1 MRVCV
6 IGAGFAGLVAA
17 RSLAE
22 RGIEPVVLEARNRVG
37 GRVFSQQ
44 LPNDAVA
51 ERGAEFAEP
60 GHQTVARVAG
70 WLSLGLVPI
79 GVRSGEREPRGGIG
93 ATQRS
98 VRDGV
103 ARLQRLL
110 AAGGVELA
118 GRSAAEVLDE
128 LPLEP
133 GVRQAIAARL
143 QVSWARPAEQL
154 AASVLERVGVT
165 FSPAESLRVTGG
177 NQRIALRLAERL
189 GPLLRLGSAADLVE
203 WSATGV
209 RVRAGGGWV
218 EADRCVVAVPACVL
232 DAIRFAPALPDWKVA
247 ALGRVAYGHAA
258 KLVVPLERGVGP
270 SAVLS
275 VPDHFWAWTA
285 KSTDGKVQP
294 VVSAFAGSQ
303 AALDRLAVRDGPARW
318 IGRLHELRPDL
329 ALKGAGAVLATWS
342 EDPWSRGAYST
353 RPPWWRLEDE
363 QLLARPVSRLHFAG
377 EHTAGKWAGLMEGAL
392 RSGLRVADE
401 IVAARQVASQE
412 TG

>member
-1 MRVCV
+1 
-6 IGAGFAGLVAA
+6 
-17 RSLAE
+17 
-22 RGIEPVVLEARNRVG
+22 
-37 GRVFSQQ
+37 
-44 LPNDAVA
+44 
-51 ERGAEFAEP
+51 
-60 GHQTVARVAG
+60 
-70 WLSLGLVPI
+70 
-79 GVRSGEREPRGGIG
+79 
-93 ATQRS
+93 
-98 VRDGV
+98 
-103 ARLQRLL
+103 
-110 AAGGVELA
+110 
-118 GRSAAEVLDE
+118 
-128 LPLEP
+128 
-133 GVRQAIAARL
+133 
-143 QVSWARPAEQL
+143 
-154 AASVLERVGVT
+154 
-165 FSPAESLRVTGG
+165 
-177 NQRIALRLAERL
+177 
-189 GPLLRLGSAADLVE
+189 
-203 WSATGV
+203 
-209 RVRAGGGWV
+209 
-218 EADRCVVAVPACVL
+218 VPACVL

-275 VPDHFWAWTA
+275 VLDHFWAWTA

-318 IGRLHELRPDL
+318 IGRLHELWPDL